1 MKYIN
6 EKSIRGLTNF
16 LADYIVCH
24 INKKGDFDSVI
35 ELTNVGKFIII
46 NGLTTCNELI
56 DLPKIQDELKEDYKD
71 YLSNFPDHH
80 LNFIDAITYE
90 VSIHEP
96 QELWFKFYNLTKR
109 PVFSSFVEEML
120 SENNNIISINDKV
133 VEIDFNDYI
142 DYDGE
147 IVYPPLNINSEFP
160 YGYSLKMGRSQF
172 YYSEYIV
179 YNIFNTIKATS
190 LDLKFSTKT
199 NDNDDFNISVI
210 SNSIYNEKHVKS
222 LILDCFD
229 FDINSF
235 NETLKSY
242 NILNDILKPFEV
254 KPWMIKDV
262 QPILI

>member
-1 MKYIN
+1 
-6 EKSIRGLTNF
+6 
-16 LADYIVCH
+16 
-24 INKKGDFDSVI
+24 VI

-71 YLSNFPDHH
+71 YLSNFPDLH

-96 QELWFKFYNLTKR
+96 QELWFKFHNLTKR

-147 IVYPPLNINSEFP
+147 IIYPPLNINSEFP

-235 NETLKSY
+235 NETLKTY
-242 NILNDILKPFEV
+242 NILDDILKPFEV

>member
-71 YLSNFPDHH
+71 YLSNFPDLH

-96 QELWFKFYNLTKR
+96 QELWFKFHNLTKR

-235 NETLKSY
+235 SETLNSY
-242 NILNDILKPFEV
+242 NILDDILKPFEV
-254 KPWMIKDV
+254 KPWLIKDV

>member
-56 DLPKIQDELKEDYKD
+56 DLPKIQDELKEEYKD
-71 YLSNFPDHH
+71 YLSNFPDLH

-90 VSIHEP
+90 VSIDEP
-96 QELWFKFYNLTKR
+96 QDLWFKFHNLTSR

-120 SENNNIISINDKV
+120 SENNNIISINDNV
-133 VEIDFNDYI
+133 IEIDFNDYI

-172 YYSEYIV
+172 YYSEYIA
-179 YNIFNTIKATS
+179 YNVFNTIKATS
-190 LDLKFSTKT
+190 LDLKFTTKI
-199 NDNDDFNISVI
+199 NDGGDFNISVV
-210 SNSIYNEKHVKS
+210 SDSIYNEKHVKS

-235 NETLKSY
+235 NEKIKSY
-242 NILNDILKPFEV
+242 NILDDILKPFELKQWLV
-254 KPWMIKDV
+254 KDV
-262 QPILI
+262 QPILV

>member
-71 YLSNFPDHH
+71 YLSNFPDLH

-96 QELWFKFYNLTKR
+96 QELWFKFHNLTKR

-179 YNIFNTIKATS
+179 YNIFNTINATS

-235 NETLKSY
+235 NETLNSY
-242 NILNDILKPFEV
+242 NILDDILKPFEV
-254 KPWMIKDV
+254 KPWLIKDV

>member
-71 YLSNFPDHH
+71 YLSNFPDLH

-96 QELWFKFYNLTKR
+96 QELWFKFHNLTKR

-147 IVYPPLNINSEFP
+147 IIYPPLNINSEFP

-179 YNIFNTIKATS
+179 YNIFNTINATS

-235 NETLKSY
+235 NETLNSY
-242 NILNDILKPFEV
+242 NILDDILKPFEV
-254 KPWMIKDV
+254 KPWLIKDV